1 MTCAVYLPTP
11 TIPSIPPPTPSSAG
25 TETTTYPALMYLSG
39 LTCNDENVCQKSGVF
54 RILSSLGLAFIA
66 PDTSPRVNLPGD
78 SDSWDFG
85 KGAGFYLDA
94 TQEPWSGHYKMSS
107 YLTEELPEILSS
119 NFPLNLSKLSLTGH
133 SMGGHGALTLAL
145 KFPHLYQSV
154 SAFAPICNPIN
165 CPWGQ
170 KAFQNYL
177 GNENQELWKEYDAC
191 ELLQSR
197 GVSKYE
203 DILIDVGLADGF
215 LEKQLKPSN
224 LMNIASSVGQNITLR
239 QHEGYDHSY
248 YFISSFIEDHVRFHA
263 KYLLGTEGA

>member
-1 MTCAVYLPTP
+1 M
-11 TIPSIPPPTPSSAG
+11 
-25 TETTTYPALMYLSG
+25 
-39 LTCNDENVCQKSGVF
+39 
-54 RILSSLGLAFIA
+54 
-66 PDTSPRVNLPGD
+66 
-78 SDSWDFG
+78 
-85 KGAGFYLDA
+85 
-94 TQEPWSGHYKMSS
+94 
-107 YLTEELPEILSS
+107 
-119 NFPLNLSKLSLTGH
+119 
-133 SMGGHGALTLAL
+133 
-145 KFPHLYQSV
+145 
-154 SAFAPICNPIN
+154 N

-215 LEKQLKPSN
+215 LENQLKPSN
-224 LMNIASSVGQNITLR
+224 LKNIANSVGQNITLR

-263 KYLLGTEGA
+263 KYLLGTEGV